1 MRRWVFAL
9 LWMVAAVAAHAQSAD
24 WISVPFDKAHWNLEG
39 DDATPTKFLGREAV
53 RLHRGTATL
62 KDTDFSTG
70 SVEFDVSF
78 QREQE
83 FAGLFFRAH
92 DADADY
98 FYLRPHQ
105 SGHPDSNQ
113 YIPLLDHD
121 DTWQIYSGPEY
132 QSNETYIFGG
142 WNHIRLEIYPTS
154 ADVSINGALSLRIP
168 KLQGKFTHGE
178 LALAGL
184 SGRATTATQIFFS
197 NFRYRAFPNEAPSDM
212 PKLSSF
218 APPGLVAHW
227 KVWPTM
233 TESEAR
239 AMATRPYASLSGGTN
254 LDVEHNGIANI
265 GRLDSLKE
273 NGDGTTLA
281 AFTVRSDSD
290 QVKMLKVGFSDKVT
304 VFVNGSPVY
313 IGDNSQYL
321 RDPRFLGI
329 VGLFDTIAVPLH
341 RGENAIVL
349 MVTEHGGGWAAEAQ
363 FTDRSGLH
371 SEAVLE

>member
-1 MRRWVFAL
+1 MRRWLCAL
-9 LWMVAAVAAHAQSAD
+9 LWMVAAVALRAQSAD
-24 WISVPFDKAHWNLEG
+24 WVSVPFDKAHWNFEG
-39 DDATPTKFLGREAV
+39 DDAAPAKFLGRDAV

-62 KDTDFSTG
+62 KDVDFSTG
-70 SVEFDVSF
+70 SIEYDVSF
-78 QREQE
+78 QHEQE

-98 FYLRPHQ
+98 FYLRPHE
-105 SGHPDSNQ
+105 SSRPDSNQ

-154 ADVSINGALSLRIP
+154 AEVYINGNRSLRIA

-184 SGRATTATQIFFS
+184 SGSATTATQMFYS
-197 NFRYRAFPNEAPSDM
+197 NFRYRAFPNEAPADM
-212 PKLSSF
+212 PKLSHF

-239 AMATRPYASLSGGTN
+239 AMAAKPYASLPASVSV
-254 LDVEHNGIANI
+254 DVEHNGIANI
-265 GRLDSLKE
+265 GRLDSLKD
-273 NGDGTTLA
+273 GSDGTTLA
-281 AFTVRSDSD
+281 AFTVRSDID
-290 QVKMLKVGFSDKVT
+290 QTKMLKVGFSDRVT

-341 RGENAIVL
+341 RGENAIIFV
-349 MVTEHGGGWAAEAQ
+349 VTEHGGGWAAEAQ
-363 FTDRSGLH
+363 FTDMAGLH
-371 SEAVLE
+371 SEAIL